1 VSFALIFSASLFI
14 SLILVP
20 LFIRYASSLG
30 LVDQPD
36 GLRKIHT
43 KMIPRSG
50 GLAIGIAALLPLIGF
65 TQLNSLDI
73 YHLLAALVILCFG
86 VMDDR
91 FDLKVKWKFLG
102 QIVASL
108 FFLFCLSASIKF
120 PLGILLPNWIA
131 LGYLGIF
138 LFVLATTNAVNLA
151 DGLDGLAG
159 GTVMLSLVVVS
170 YLAWSVQFEA
180 VALVALAIAGAL
192 FGFLR
197 YNTHPAVVFMGDTGS
212 QFIGFMLAT
221 LAVLLT
227 QNENN
232 AYSPL
237 LPLFLIGL
245 PLIDTVMVMSIR
257 IREKRSPFSPDK
269 KHLHHQLLSFGFKHH
284 QSVAIIYLG
293 HIAFLSSGF
302 FLRFANDSI
311 LLSVYIF
318 LASLIL
324 ISLALAHK
332 FQWKFESLPN
342 QTSGSPIEP
351 SHSTF
356 LELLSPYASV
366 ITLFI
371 FWQALIFSEHGLSSL
386 LAWAAIG
393 AMLIYFLYK
402 LKHAHSN
409 TLSLRLLSY
418 CTCLITIYPHLGEP
432 VTPFVNIAAIFFTAS
447 TAFLFLI
454 TLTILPRQRFKLD
467 NQDILLLVILIFA
480 SFIPLSKV
488 QELASIRL
496 FILMIVMF
504 YAIEFLLNQTKN
516 IHVILRNGCLLSL
529 FIIALNL

>member
-14 SLILVP
+14 SLVLVP
-20 LFIRYASSLG
+20 LLIRYASSLG

-43 KMIPRSG
+43 KVIPRSG
-50 GLAIGIAALLPLIGF
+50 GLAALLPLIAF
-65 TQLNSLDI
+65 TQFNSLDI
-73 YHLLAALVILCFG
+73 YHLVAALVILCFG

-108 FFLFCLSASIKF
+108 LFLFCLSTSIKF
-120 PLGILLPNWIA
+120 PLGILLPNWIV

-221 LAVLLT
+221 LAILLT
-227 QNENN
+227 QSENN

-245 PLIDTVMVMSIR
+245 PFIDTVMVMSIR
-257 IREKRSPFSPDK
+257 IHEKRSPFSPDK

-293 HIAFLSSGF
+293 HIVFLSSGYL
-302 FLRFANDSI
+302 LRFASDGI
-311 LLSVYIF
+311 ILSVYIF

-324 ISLALAHK
+324 ISLATAHRY
-332 FQWKFESLPN
+332 QWKIKSTPN
-342 QTSGSPIEP
+342 ETTILSIKP
-351 SHSTF
+351 SHSVV
-356 LELLSPYASV
+356 LERACPYAAIASLV
-366 ITLFI
+366 L
-371 FWQALIFSEHGLSSL
+371 FWQALIFSEHGLSPL
-386 LAWAAIG
+386 LAWASICT
-393 AMLIYFLYK
+393 MMVYFLYEFK
-402 LKHAHSN
+402 QPHSN

-432 VTPFVNIAAIFFTAS
+432 ATPLINVASMIFTAV
-447 TAFLFLI
+447 TAILFLI
-454 TLTILPRQRFKLD
+454 ALAILPRQQFKLD
-467 NQDILLLVILIFA
+467 NQDILLLVILVSA
-480 SFIPLSKV
+480 SFIPLSKEL
-488 QELASIRL
+488 ELASIKL

-504 YAIEFLLNQTKN
+504 YSIEFLLNQSKKV
-516 IHVILRNGCLLSL
+516 HVILRNGCLLSL